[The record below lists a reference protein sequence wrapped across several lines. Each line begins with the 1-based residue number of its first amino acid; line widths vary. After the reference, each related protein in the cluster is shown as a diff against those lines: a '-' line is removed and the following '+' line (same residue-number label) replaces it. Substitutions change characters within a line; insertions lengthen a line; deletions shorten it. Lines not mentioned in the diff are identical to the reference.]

1 MHRMTHAVR
10 IHSYGGPEVLRWET
24 VDVPE
29 PGPGQAR
36 VRHTAVGLNFI
47 DTYERTGLYPLALP
61 AVLGREAAGVVE
73 AVGPGVSQPR
83 VGDRVAYAF
92 NSSGAYSEA
101 RVLPAER
108 LVRIPESVDDNQA
121 AALMLKGMTA
131 QMLLRQTFRVRKG
144 NKLLVHAAVGGVGSI
159 LVQWAKH
166 LGATVIAV
174 VGSPAKA
181 ERARELG
188 ADHVVLSGEDWVA
201 QAKAATG
208 NRGVDVVYDSVGK
221 DTFIG
226 SLDSLR
232 PRGLMVTYGNASGP
246 VPPMAPLELS
256 KRGSLFLTRP
266 TLFHY
271 IPTRASLVRAASEM
285 FDLVAKSVIKVQVG
299 QVYPL
304 QDAARAH
311 VDLETRRTVG
321 ATVLLP

>member
-10 IHSYGGPEVLRWET
+10 IHSFGGPEVLRWET
-24 VDVPE
+24 IDVAD
-29 PGPGQAR
+29 PGPGEVR
-36 VRHTAVGLNFI
+36 VRHTAIGLNFI
-47 DTYERTGLYPLALP
+47 DTYERTGLYQVALP

-73 AVGPGVSQPR
+73 AVGSRVSQIK

-108 LVRIPESVDDNQA
+108 LVRIPDGVDDRQA
-121 AALMLKGMTA
+121 AALMLKGLTV
-131 QMLLRQTFRVRKG
+131 QMLLRQVYRVRKG
-144 NKLLVHAAVGGVGSI
+144 NTLLVHAAVGGVGSI

-174 VGSPAKA
+174 VGSNEKA
-181 ERARELG
+181 QRARELG
-188 ADHVVLSGEDWVA
+188 ADRVLLSSDDWVG
-201 QAKAATG
+201 QTKAATG
-208 NRGVDVVYDSVGK
+208 RRGVDVVYDSVGK
-221 DTFIG
+221 DTFTG

-232 PRGLMVTYGNASGP
+232 PRGLMVSYGNASGP
-246 VPPMAPLELS
+246 VPPVAPLELS

-271 IPTRASLVRAASEM
+271 IPTRATLMRAATEM
-285 FDLVAKSVIKVQVG
+285 FDLVEKSVIGVQVG
-299 QVYPL
+299 QEYPL

-311 VDLETRRTVG
+311 VDLEARRTIG
-321 ATVLLP
+321 ATILVP

>member
-1 MHRMTHAVR
+1 MTHAIR
-10 IHSYGGPEVLRWET
+10 IHSFGGPEVLRWES

-29 PGPGQAR
+29 PGAGQVR
-36 VRHTAVGLNFI
+36 VRHTAIGLNFI
-47 DTYERTGLYPLALP
+47 DTYERTGLYVVTLP

-73 AVGPGVSQPR
+73 AVGPRVNQVK
-83 VGDRVAYAF
+83 VGDRVAYAL

-101 RVLPAER
+101 RVLPVER
-108 LVRIPESVDDNQA
+108 LVRIPEGVDDRQA

-131 QMLLRQTFRVRKG
+131 QMLLRQVYRVRKG
-144 NKLLVHAAVGGVGSI
+144 NTLLVHAAVGGVGSI

-174 VGSPAKA
+174 VGSNEKGQ
-181 ERARELG
+181 RARELG
-188 ADHVVLSGEDWVA
+188 ADHVLLSGEDWVGRT
-201 QAKAATG
+201 KAATG
-208 NRGVDVVYDSVGK
+208 GRGVDVVYDSVGK
-221 DTFIG
+221 DTFTG

-271 IPTRASLVRAASEM
+271 IPTRATLMRAASEM
-285 FDLVAKSVIKVQVG
+285 FDLVAKSVIGVQIG
-299 QVYPL
+299 QDYPL

-311 VDLETRRTVG
+311 ADLEARRTIG
-321 ATVLLP
+321 ATVLIPEG